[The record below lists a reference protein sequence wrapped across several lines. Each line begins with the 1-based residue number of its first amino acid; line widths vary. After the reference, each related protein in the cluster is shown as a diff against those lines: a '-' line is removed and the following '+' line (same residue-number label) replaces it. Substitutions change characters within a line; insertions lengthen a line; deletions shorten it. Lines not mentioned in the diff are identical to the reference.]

1 MKINLPKS
9 WEDIYVDQ
17 FIALKKMDD
26 SESSFFIKQINILAI
41 LTDTLPNDEMWE
53 DLDVEELNNL
63 IKQIKW
69 LHTEPS
75 NEFKKNIDNLTC
87 IDINNISLGE
97 FIDIEFYFSENQY
110 YENIFKICSIF
121 YRQTKTNDWGHIEYE
136 PYELIDIDKR
146 AAKFEDL
153 KITDIYG
160 LIKYYTD
167 FKKLIQTTY
176 STHFE
181 PIIEDVEEEDV
192 QYDIEEQAEI
202 ENEKILSKWGWEN
215 ILYKLSNGDITK
227 YNDLTKLPVIFIF
240 NHLSYIQEMK
250 LEF

>member
-87 IDINNISLGE
+87 IDINNLSLGE
-97 FIDIEFYFSENQY
+97 FIDLEFYFSENQY